1 MNPEKL
7 AKLQS
12 QVRTGGKGTPRRKV
26 MKKPAKSG
34 SKDDPKLAST
44 LKQLN
49 VQPIP
54 DVESISMFKD
64 DGKVLGFNA
73 PRLNANIH
81 ANTFVISGK
90 PEEKSPQE
98 AITEMISRMGGGS
111 FGPEQLAQLAKLSGN
126 MSGEGAGAGDVD
138 DDIPD
143 LIQDGEDAGD
153 SSKVTDVNATD

>member
-12 QVRTGGKGTPRRKV
+12 QVRTGGKGTPRRKIV
-26 MKKPAKSG
+26 KSTKPVAKE
-34 SKDDPKLAST
+34 DPKLAST

-54 DVESISMFKD
+54 DVETINMFKD

-73 PRLNANIH
+73 PRLSANLQ
-81 ANTFVISGK
+81 ANTFVIAGK
-90 PEEKSPQE
+90 PIEKTPEQALS
-98 AITEMISRMGGGS
+98 EMISRLGS
-111 FGPEQLAQLAKLSGN
+111 FGPESLSQLAKMAEGMQGSG
-126 MSGEGAGAGDVD
+126 SGAGDVD

-143 LIQDGEDAGD
+143 LIASGEDAVD
-153 SSKVTDVNATD
+153 SKTDLDAAD

>member
-26 MKKPAKSG
+26 KKSVKPVVKE
-34 SKDDPKLAST
+34 DPKIAST

-54 DVESISMFKD
+54 DVEAINMFKE
-64 DGKVLGFNA
+64 DGKVIGFTA
-73 PRLNANIH
+73 PRLSANIH
-81 ANTFVISGK
+81 ANTFVVAGK
-90 PEEKSPQE
+90 AEEKSPEQ
-98 AITEMISRMGGGS
+98 ALSDMLSRMGGGS
-111 FGPEQLAQLAKLSGN
+111 LGPDSLSQLAKLT
-126 MSGEGAGAGDVD
+126 EGLQAGASGAGDVD

-143 LIQDGEDAGD
+143 LVASEDVAD
-153 SSKVTDVNATD
+153 SKTDLNAAD

>member
-26 MKKPAKSG
+26 KKPVKPVV
-34 SKDDPKLAST
+34 KEDPKIAST

-54 DVESISMFKD
+54 DVEAISMFKE
-64 DGKVLGFNA
+64 DGKVIGFTA
-73 PRLNANIH
+73 PRLSANIH
-81 ANTFVISGK
+81 ANTFVVAGK
-90 PEEKSPQE
+90 PEEKSPEQ
-98 AITEMISRMGGGS
+98 ALSEMLSRMGGAL
-111 FGPEQLAQLAKLSGN
+111 GPDSMSQLARLT
-126 MSGEGAGAGDVD
+126 EGFQGGASGAGDVD

-143 LIQDGEDAGD
+143 LVASGEDVAD
-153 SSKVTDVNATD
+153 SKTDLNAAD